1 MIRFFKI
8 SFIFSLLITS
18 VPSYSNEVFPFK
30 IGSNQVLNYEQTRAL
45 SILNSLLSATFK
57 SAKVKR
63 YTIEY
68 ETNRIQNE
76 ILKFKK
82 TKIIFNNNPT
92 AVLLDKELFNLLTRK
107 LIAKALKITTNELQ
121 NQNVDWIL
129 TALHR
134 HFKLLITQKFIPL
147 RASFPVVHYMVISGI
162 NLNPEII
169 IESELYNS
177 TGFEYE
183 LYSEMCSI
191 LLNTILDQENGKKI
205 ITDYMK
211 STIIEKNQPAI
222 ETLYHV
228 LKSNLKYGSNK
239 LEIEKHFFD
248 QLNKSALHYSVN
260 LFMPASAEFT
270 LEKFKKINQ
279 IEYKLKDNSTVTK
292 TCTLNNITE
301 NIDSMKQ
308 PVQRIRGIRAELNKV
323 YEYTPYFM
331 KKSLYDISQDLLNL
345 TDIINKNSFEDKSKK
360 IQLAIKHS
368 IKKLY
373 KEAEKQKI
381 LNKTLFL
388 CEIKNVSIADGFN
401 KHLKII
407 DKSREYDKNL
417 YPQLNKYLDKLDE
430 MYK

>member
-1 MIRFFKI
+1 
-8 SFIFSLLITS
+8 
-18 VPSYSNEVFPFK
+18 
-30 IGSNQVLNYEQTRAL
+30 
-45 SILNSLLSATFK
+45 
-57 SAKVKR
+57 
-63 YTIEY
+63 
-68 ETNRIQNE
+68 
-76 ILKFKK
+76 
-82 TKIIFNNNPT
+82 
-92 AVLLDKELFNLLTRK
+92 
-107 LIAKALKITTNELQ
+107 
-121 NQNVDWIL
+121 
-129 TALHR
+129 
-134 HFKLLITQKFIPL
+134 
-147 RASFPVVHYMVISGI
+147 
-162 NLNPEII
+162 
-169 IESELYNS
+169 
-177 TGFEYE
+177 
-183 LYSEMCSI
+183 
-191 LLNTILDQENGKKI
+191 
-205 ITDYMK
+205 MK